1 MKRILLSLCAIIAL
15 QAQALE
21 LSLNQC
27 VDMAVKAS
35 EEVLI
40 ADNAV
45 TQAGLQRGIARTAY
59 MPSFSA
65 SGTGMYRTPDTD
77 YMGMSLRMRSVYMAG
92 INLQQPIYAGGKII
106 AANKLASIG
115 QTVAREQYRMTVMD
129 VKANAETSY
138 WTYVAILAKVK
149 MMQSYMALIDTAY
162 SQTANSLRAGMI
174 TPNDLLR
181 VEARRAQVKYQ
192 LEQVTS
198 GADLCRL
205 SLCTML
211 HLDSDTPITPT
222 DSDIDNVTVPDLGNY
237 DLAQRPEIAMLHQS
251 VLAKEQQVNIT
262 RADFLPTLGMQA
274 GWSAYGGIKTVGS
287 MQGEDGE
294 YHPFSSET
302 KGKGWSV
309 LLSLNIPLWHWGEGI
324 KKVKHARLD
333 VENARLQL
341 EHDTR
346 MMQLQVR
353 QAIDNVITSE
363 RLGEAATI
371 AMEQAQLNLDR
382 MTQSYALGMA
392 TLTDYLDAQS
402 QWHSSYADLIEART
416 QRRIY
421 LVDYL
426 RATARL

>member
-1 MKRILLSLCAIIAL
+1 MKHIILSLCSLAAL
-15 QAQALE
+15 STQALD
-21 LSLNQC
+21 LSLQQC
-27 VDMAVKAS
+27 VDMAVKVS
-35 EEVLI
+35 EEVRI

-45 TQAGLQRGIARTAY
+45 TQAGMQRAIARTAY
-59 MPSFSA
+59 MPSFSGNA
-65 SGTGMYRTPDTD
+65 TGMYRTPDTD

-92 INLQQPIYAGGKII
+92 INLQQPIYAGGKIV
-106 AANKLASIG
+106 AANRLSTIG
-115 QTVAREQYRMTVMD
+115 QTAAREQYRMTVMD

-149 MMQSYMALIDTAY
+149 MMESYMALIDTAY
-162 SQTANSLRAGMI
+162 NQTQASLRAGMV
-174 TPNDLLR
+174 TSNDLLR
-181 VEARRAQVKYQ
+181 IEARRSQVVYQ
-192 LEQVTS
+192 LQQVNS

-211 HLDSDTPITPT
+211 HLDEDTPITPT
-222 DSDIDNVTVPDLGNY
+222 DSDITVTSSLDLEAY
-237 DLAQRPEIAMLHQS
+237 DLSSRPEIVLLNQEI
-251 VLAKEQQVNIT
+251 LAKEQQVKIT

-287 MQGEDGE
+287 VQGEDGN
-294 YHPFSSET
+294 YYPFSSET
-302 KGKGWSV
+302 KGQGWSIM
-309 LLSLNIPLWHWGEGI
+309 LSLNVPLWHWGEGI

-341 EHDTR
+341 EHNSR

-353 QAIDNVITSE
+353 QAIENVTTSNKLLE
-363 RLGEAATI
+363 SANVALKQAT
-371 AMEQAQLNLDR
+371 MNLDN
-382 MTQSYALGMA
+382 MTQSYTLGMA

-402 QWHSSYADLIEART
+402 QWHTSYSNLIEART
-416 QRRIY
+416 QHRIY